1 MTKKKNSLIAVSE
14 PEYVDSGRRPSKLTP
29 ELLAKFRSVLP
40 HCFFIKTAA
49 DLLGVHRQ
57 SFFNW
62 RRRGQREADRMAA
75 EETSMCRKSEAL
87 YVEFFYAHREIL
99 AASEMRA
106 ISNIIA
112 AGNAGVW
119 QAAVWQLERRYPE
132 RYGPNKQ
139 EIKQLAKTSVEQAQ
153 RIDALQDEINA
164 LLRSLRES
172 VGEVKP
178 ASGK

>member
-1 MTKKKNSLIAVSE
+1 MKKTKENLIRVSE

-40 HCFFIKTAA
+40 HCFFIRTAA

-57 SFFNW
+57 SFYTW
-62 RRRGQREADRMAA
+62 RKRGKREADRMAV
-75 EETSMCRKSEAL
+75 EETNSCRKSEAL
-87 YVEFFYAHREIL
+87 YLEFFYAHGEIL

-119 QAAVWQLERRYPE
+119 QADVWQLERRYPE

-139 EIKQLAKTSVEQAQ
+139 EIKQLAKTATEQA
-153 RIDALQDEINA
+153 RKIDALQQEINA
-164 LLRSLRES
+164 LLQRLRAS
-172 VGEVKP
+172 IGDVKP
-178 ASGK
+178 AT